1 MAASSSKTE
10 NLSKS
15 LWASVDERLAN
26 RNFEDGKDFA
36 AAEKSKRQREYRWIV
51 DAILPLMLSIIAG
64 IGVLLPIELSTQAR
78 ISLFFFAVA
87 AILWAM
93 TELNAAYVALTVTIL
108 LIFTGGRPQ
117 EAFFE
122 ALASDVIWLMI
133 GAFILG
139 EAVRTTDL
147 AVRLT
152 NLVVKRAR
160 NVSQIFWLMSVV
172 AVVLSFF
179 IPSTSGR
186 AAVTYPIFRSI
197 SEKIGEDKVTKA
209 LAILLPTIILVST
222 ICSLVG
228 AGSHLIA
235 NDLLSKISGK
245 SISFLQWIIYG
256 LPFGVMASAASCFV
270 ILRMFLGKDKRK
282 IKLSL
287 KESIA
292 EKKFSKAEKKTLI
305 IILAMVIFWV
315 TEHWHGFEIA
325 TVTIGGAVLLTM
337 PRFGIMDWKT
347 GLKSVSWN
355 LIIFVGAA
363 LVLGNALIETG
374 AAEWI
379 IKNLFSLT
387 GLNQTTG
394 NNGILMLLT
403 VAFISLTSHIY
414 MTSHSARA
422 AALVPPLLYLATS
435 LEISPVAMLFIS
447 TVGMDYCLTFPVS
460 SKAILLYQEAG
471 DGETFD
477 PADLLK
483 LSSVLIIVHL
493 FLMIAFYYFYWKW
506 VGLSF

>member
-1 MAASSSKTE
+1 MATSASKTE
-10 NLSKS
+10 HLTKS
-15 LWASVDERLAN
+15 LWASVDKRLAGK
-26 RNFEDGKDFA
+26 NFEDGEGFVA
-36 AAEKSKRQREYRWIV
+36 SERSKPQREYRWIV
-51 DAILPLMLSIIAG
+51 DAILPLMLTIIAG
-64 IGVLLPIELSTQAR
+64 IGVLLPVELSTQAR

-93 TELNAAYVALTVTIL
+93 TKLNAAYVALTVTIL
-108 LIFTGGRPQ
+108 LIFAGGRPQ

-147 AVRLT
+147 ATRLT
-152 NLVVKRAR
+152 NLVVKRAK
-160 NVSQIFWLMSVV
+160 NVRQVFWLMSVV
-172 AVVLSFF
+172 AIILSFF

-197 SEKIGEDKVTKA
+197 SEKIGVDKVTKA

-256 LPFGVMASAASCFV
+256 LPFGVMASAASCYV
-270 ILRMFLGKDKRK
+270 ILRMFLGKDERK
-282 IKLSL
+282 IELSL

-292 EKKFSKAEKKTLI
+292 EKKISKAEKKTLI
-305 IILAMVIFWV
+305 IILAMIVFWV
-315 TEHWHGFEIA
+315 TEHLHGFEIA

-337 PRFGIMDWKT
+337 PRFGIMDWKA

-387 GLNQTTG
+387 GLDKTAGQ
-394 NNGILMLLT
+394 NGILILLT
-403 VAFISLTSHIY
+403 IAFISLTSHIY

-422 AALVPPLLYLATS
+422 AALVPPLLYLATT
-435 LEISPVAMLFIS
+435 LEMNPVAMLFIS

-471 DGETFD
+471 EGETFD

-493 FLMIAFYYFYWKW
+493 ILMVAFYYFYWKW